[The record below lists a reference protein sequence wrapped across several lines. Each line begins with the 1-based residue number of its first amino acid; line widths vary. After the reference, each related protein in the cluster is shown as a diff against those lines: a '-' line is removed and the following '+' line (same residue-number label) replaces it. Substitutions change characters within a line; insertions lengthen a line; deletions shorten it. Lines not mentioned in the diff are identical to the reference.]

1 MHAELAAV
9 PDSTLPRRSRQPGDC
24 KRYLANMIESAE
36 QFRSLRESEL
46 PNEYSRAAHDDAP
59 LQVWLDII
67 DRMPDLRFWVAQ
79 NKTVPISVLETLADD
94 TDPRVRDMVARKR
107 KLPEALQ
114 IKLARDSDPAVRC
127 TLAQNAKLAP
137 RALAILTDD
146 DDDMVTAVLQ
156 TKTKKYL

>member
-1 MHAELAAV
+1 MPLSDPESAIIK
-9 PDSTLPRRSRQPGDC
+9 S
-24 KRYLANMIESAE
+24 YLANMIESAE

-46 PNEYSRAAHDDAP
+46 PDEYSRAAHDDAP
-59 LQVWLDII
+59 LEVWLDII

-114 IKLARDSDPAVRC
+114 IKLARDVDPAVRC

-137 RALAILTDD
+137 GALAILTDD
-146 DDDMVTAVLQ
+146 DDDMVTAALQ
-156 TKTKKYL
+156 RRSDKAK